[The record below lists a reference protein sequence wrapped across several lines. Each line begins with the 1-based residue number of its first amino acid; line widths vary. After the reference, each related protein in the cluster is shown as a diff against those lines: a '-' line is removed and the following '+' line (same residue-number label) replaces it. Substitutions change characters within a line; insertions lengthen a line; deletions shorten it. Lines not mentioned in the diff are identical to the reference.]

1 MQSDQAVTDA
11 RREEIARNLA
21 DVRDRI
27 ARATT
32 AAGRLTP
39 PDLVV
44 VTKTHPAS
52 DIRILADLG
61 VRDIAENRDQE
72 ARRKHEECAGLELR
86 WHMIG
91 QVQRKKAS
99 SVVTWAG
106 IVETVDRLELAEAL
120 ARAARAQGR
129 ELEVLVQVSLDEPV
143 RSDRGGCAPEDL
155 AMLADQV
162 RALDGLRLRGI
173 MAVAPYPGDPD
184 RAFER
189 LDHLVQQLRAR
200 IPDLDV
206 VSAGMSGDLETA
218 IAHGATQVRIGG
230 SILGARPLV
239 Q

>member
-1 MQSDQAVTDA
+1 
-11 RREEIARNLA
+11 
-21 DVRDRI
+21 
-27 ARATT
+27 
-32 AAGRLTP
+32 
-39 PDLVV
+39 
-44 VTKTHPAS
+44 
-52 DIRILADLG
+52 
-61 VRDIAENRDQE
+61 
-72 ARRKHEECAGLELR
+72 
-86 WHMIG
+86 
-91 QVQRKKAS
+91 
-99 SVVTWAG
+99 
-106 IVETVDRLELAEAL
+106 
-120 ARAARAQGR
+120 
-129 ELEVLVQVSLDEPV
+129 
-143 RSDRGGCAPEDL
+143 
-155 AMLADQV
+155 MLADQV